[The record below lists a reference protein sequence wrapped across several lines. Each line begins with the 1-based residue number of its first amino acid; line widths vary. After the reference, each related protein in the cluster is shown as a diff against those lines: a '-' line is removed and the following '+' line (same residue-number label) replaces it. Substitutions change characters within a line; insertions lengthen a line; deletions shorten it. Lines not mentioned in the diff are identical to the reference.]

1 VGKRAG
7 TPVVGGGYTWVP
19 NTADGTITK
28 IDQGSNRVVATVTIG
43 DANRLYRERCAD
55 VSVHSYPVGNFDV
68 RRCDLPSGLAYY
80 AGSLWVL
87 RNDTGE
93 ALRIDPGT
101 DRVLAAVPLPGEP
114 FGLAAGRNGVWVTDF
129 QHDTVTEVDP
139 VANRV
144 VRVLPD
150 VGKGPSGVLATAGAV
165 WVTLSRENALL
176 RLDPATGTAV
186 TKLLVG
192 TRPLAMVSSPDGA
205 VWVRNEKSSSLARVD
220 PRLNRVAATVPVDVF
235 LGRDGQDGLA
245 LAGGRLWT
253 SGLVLDEVDP
263 ASHRVVR
270 RFQHMAITLAGGGR
284 SLWTTDLT
292 GTVSRVD
299 V

>member
-7 TPVVGGGYTWVP
+7 TAVVGGGYTWVP

-28 IDQGSNRVVATVTIG
+28 IDQGSNRVVATLTIG
-43 DANRLYRERCAD
+43 DANRLYRERCGD

-93 ALRIDPGT
+93 VLRIDPGT

-114 FGLAAGRNGVWVTDF
+114 FGLAAGRGGLWVTDF
-129 QHDTVTEVDP
+129 QHDTVAEVDP
-139 VANRV
+139 VAKRV
-144 VRVLPD
+144 VRVLPE
-150 VGKGPSGVLATAGAV
+150 VGKGPSAVLVTAGAV
-165 WVTLSRENALL
+165 WVTLSRENTLL

-186 TKLLVG
+186 TRIPMG

-245 LAGGRLWT
+245 LAGGKLWT

-284 SLWTTDLT
+284 SLWTTDLM